1 MAYDEVLNNRR
12 VYRHHRYIL
21 ITLIVY
27 KAKPF
32 LVATVAQN
40 SLFSR
45 IYDKRDE
52 DVLMMRTHITYYNII
67 SNYCHTPYVIRVQRK
82 TVQNIVPEHGPT
94 VKTRD
99 RGKNKARKLY
109 TRITGVLPRRQM

>member
-32 LVATVAQN
+32 LAATVAQN
-40 SLFSR
+40 SLFSQ

-52 DVLMMRTHITYYNII
+52 DVFTMRTHMTYYNII
-67 SNYCHTPYVIRVQRK
+67 SNCHTPYIIRVQRK

-94 VKTRD
+94 VKIRD

-109 TRITGVLPRRQM
+109 YTKITGVLPRRQM